1 MIPSATVNIKKYL
14 QPEVVSQLSRLDVIA
29 RLVVEGFITGLHRSP
44 YHGFSA
50 EFSEYRPYMTGEDTS
65 RIDWKVLGR
74 TERYYV
80 KQFEEETN
88 LKAYL
93 LLDVSESMQYTSGDI
108 SKFFYASCLASALT
122 YLMIQ
127 QRDAV
132 GLVTFNETIQNFMPP
147 KSVKSY
153 FLELI
158 KSIEK
163 TPVGGGT
170 QIAPVLHEIAERIKR
185 RGLIIILSDF
195 MDDQNAI
202 LNALNHFRYKNH
214 EIIIFHIL
222 DAMELSFEFKKES
235 ILYDMESE
243 ASLRVHPA
251 QIKNEYKRLV
261 DQWKETYLRS
271 CRAHRIDYIPIH
283 TKQSFDQALI
293 HYLAKRKRLGG

>member
-1 MIPSATVNIKKYL
+1 MISDATVNIKKYL
-14 QPEVVSQLSRLDVIA
+14 KPEVVSQISRLDIIA

-50 EFSEYRPYMTGEDTS
+50 EFSEYRPYMAGEDTS
-65 RIDWKVLGR
+65 RVDWKVLGR

-93 LLDVSESMQYTSGDI
+93 LLDVSESMQYTSGKI
-108 SKFFYASCLASALT
+108 SKYFYASCLASALT
-122 YLMIQ
+122 YLMLQ

-132 GLVTFNETIQNFMPP
+132 GLVTFNEAIQSFLPP

-158 KSIEK
+158 KSIERS
-163 TPVGGGT
+163 PAGGGT
-170 QIAPVLHEIAERIKR
+170 RIAPVLHEIAERIKR

-195 MDDQNAI
+195 MDDQKAI

-222 DAMELSFEFKKES
+222 DAMELSFDYQKES
-235 ILYDMESE
+235 MITDMESGDV
-243 ASLRVHPA
+243 LRVHPA
-251 QIKNEYKRLV
+251 HIKNEYKRLV
-261 DQWKETYLRS
+261 DQWKENYRRS
-271 CRAHRIDYIPIH
+271 CRSHRIDYIPIH
-283 TKQSFDQALI
+283 TEQPFDQALI